1 MVSSLLCKKIA
12 QTQHEQRE
20 KTVARRKKTSPL
32 EDVLDLLAMLPWW
45 TCVMLAVVS
54 YFLLHRMAAPIQAS
68 DIQGQGG
75 AMVGA
80 MMQKAVIHGL
90 ATAGQYIVPLLCLAA
105 AALSAWRRK
114 QRQSLLTDVAQARNT
129 DALDGMSWR
138 EFELLVGESYRQ
150 QGYRVTEIGGNGPDG
165 GVDLVL
171 TQGGEKFFVQCK
183 QWKAYKVGVTT
194 VRELYGVMAAK
205 GATGGSVVTS
215 GRFTEDAKEF
225 AQGRNIEL
233 VDGPR
238 LFAMI
243 QRARQAQGPTTTEP
257 RESVNATGVPQ
268 AQAKASAREP
278 TATSQAATRPDCPRC
293 GAAMELRTARQGA
306 NAGNAFWGCST
317 YPKCRGTRATG

>member
-1 MVSSLLCKKIA
+1 MARPKKS
-12 QTQHEQRE
+12 
-20 KTVARRKKTSPL
+20 SPL
-32 EDVLDLLAMLPWW
+32 EDVLDLFAMLPWW
-45 TCVMLAVVS
+45 VCLVLAAVS
-54 YFLLHRMAAPIQAS
+54 YFLLHRLAVPIQTS

-75 AMVGA
+75 AIAGA

-90 ATAGQYIVPLLCLAA
+90 ATAGQYIVPLLCIAA

-114 QRQSLLTDVAQARNT
+114 QRQALVSDVAQARNA

-138 EFELLVGESYRQ
+138 EFELLVGEAYRL
-150 QGYRVTEIGGNGPDG
+150 QGYRVTEIGGGGPDG

-171 TQGGEKFFVQCK
+171 TKGSEKFFVQCK

-205 GATGGSVVTS
+205 GAAGGFVVTS
-215 GRFTEDAKEF
+215 GRFTSDAKDF

-243 QRARQAQGPTTTEP
+243 QQAR
-257 RESVNATGVPQ
+257 S
-268 AQAKASAREP
+268 AQAKPAAAHRETTNSMGSPAPQPQSAVQAP
-278 TATSQAATRPDCPRC
+278 QATAKAAAQPECPRC
-293 GAAMELRTARQGA
+293 GAGMALRTARQGA
-306 NAGNAFWGCST
+306 NTGNTFWGCTT
-317 YPKCRGTRATG
+317 YPKCRGTVAAS

>member
-1 MVSSLLCKKIA
+1 M
-12 QTQHEQRE
+12 T
-20 KTVARRKKTSPL
+20 RRKKSSPL

-45 TCVMLAVVS
+45 VCLMLAAVS
-54 YFLLHRMAAPIQAS
+54 YFLLHRLATPIQAS

-80 MMQKAVIHGL
+80 IIQKAIIHGW
-90 ATAGQYIVPLLCLAA
+90 ANAGQYIVPLLCIAA

-114 QRQSLLTDVAQARNT
+114 QRQALVSDVAQARNA

-138 EFELLVGESYRQ
+138 EFELLVGEAYRL
-150 QGYRVTEIGGNGPDG
+150 QGYRVAEIGGGGPDG

-171 TQGGEKFFVQCK
+171 AKGSEKFFVQCK

-205 GATGGSVVTS
+205 GATGGFVVTS
-215 GRFTEDAKEF
+215 GRFTSDAKDF

-243 QRARQAQGPTTTEP
+243 QQARSTQGQPAAAQCETSNSMESPAPQPQSPVQAPL
-257 RESVNATGVPQ
+257 AT
-268 AQAKASAREP
+268 AKAPAQPE
-278 TATSQAATRPDCPRC
+278 CPRC
-293 GAAMELRTARQGA
+293 GAAMALRTARQGA
-306 NAGNAFWGCST
+306 NTGNTFWGCTT
-317 YPKCRGTRATG
+317 YPKCRGTVAAS

>member
-1 MVSSLLCKKIA
+1 MARPKKS
-12 QTQHEQRE
+12 
-20 KTVARRKKTSPL
+20 SPL
-32 EDVLDLLAMLPWW
+32 EDVLDLFAMLPWW
-45 TCVMLAVVS
+45 VCLVLAAVS
-54 YFLLHRMAAPIQAS
+54 YFLLHRLAVPIQAS

-75 AMVGA
+75 AIAGA

-90 ATAGQYIVPLLCLAA
+90 ATAGQYIVPLLCIAA

-114 QRQSLLTDVAQARNT
+114 QRQALVSDVAQARNA

-138 EFELLVGESYRQ
+138 EFELLVGEAYRL
-150 QGYRVTEIGGNGPDG
+150 QGYRVTEIGGGGPDG

-171 TQGGEKFFVQCK
+171 TKGSEKFFVQCK

-205 GATGGSVVTS
+205 GAAGGFVVTS
-215 GRFTEDAKEF
+215 GRFTSDAKDF

-243 QRARQAQGPTTTEP
+243 QQARSAQAKPAAAQ
-257 RESVNATGVPQ
+257 RETPNSMGSPAPQPQSAVHVPQ
-268 AQAKASAREP
+268 ATAKAVAQPE
-278 TATSQAATRPDCPRC
+278 CPRC
-293 GAAMELRTARQGA
+293 GASMALRTARQGA
-306 NAGNAFWGCST
+306 NAGNTFWGCST
-317 YPKCRGTRATG
+317 YPKCRGTVAGS

>member
-1 MVSSLLCKKIA
+1 M
-12 QTQHEQRE
+12 
-20 KTVARRKKTSPL
+20 ARRKKSNPL

-45 TCVMLAVVS
+45 VCLVLAAVS
-54 YFLLHRMAAPIQAS
+54 YFLLHRLAVPIQAS

-75 AMVGA
+75 AIAGA
-80 MMQKAVIHGL
+80 MMQKAIIHGL
-90 ATAGQYIVPLLCLAA
+90 ATAGQYIVPLLCIAA

-114 QRQSLLTDVAQARNT
+114 QRQALVSDVAQARNA

-138 EFELLVGESYRQ
+138 EFELLVGEAYRL
-150 QGYRVTEIGGNGPDG
+150 QGYRVTEIGGGGPDG

-171 TQGGEKFFVQCK
+171 TKGSEKFFVQCK

-205 GATGGSVVTS
+205 GAAGGFVVTS
-215 GRFTEDAKEF
+215 GRFTSDAKDF

-243 QRARQAQGPTTTEP
+243 QQARSAQAKPAAAQ
-257 RESVNATGVPQ
+257 RETPNSMGSPAPQPQSAVHVPQ
-268 AQAKASAREP
+268 ATAKAVAQPE
-278 TATSQAATRPDCPRC
+278 CPRC
-293 GAAMELRTARQGA
+293 GASMALRTARQGA
-306 NAGNAFWGCST
+306 NAGNTFWGCST
-317 YPKCRGTRATG
+317 YPKCRGTVAGS

>member
-1 MVSSLLCKKIA
+1 M
-12 QTQHEQRE
+12 
-20 KTVARRKKTSPL
+20 ARRKKNSPL

-45 TCVMLAVVS
+45 ACVLLAGLS
-54 YFLLHRMAAPIQAS
+54 YLLLHRLATPIPAS
-68 DIQGQGG
+68 DFQSQGG
-75 AMVGA
+75 AMVSA
-80 MMQKAVIHGL
+80 VMQKAVINGL
-90 ATAGQYIVPLLCLAA
+90 ATAGQYIVPLLCIAA

-114 QRQSLLTDVAQARNT
+114 QRQSLLTDVAQARNA

-138 EFELLVGESYRQ
+138 EFELLVGEAYRL
-150 QGYRVTEIGGNGPDG
+150 QGYRVTEIGGEGPDG

-171 TQGGEKFFVQCK
+171 AKGGEKFFVQCK

-205 GATGGSVVTS
+205 GATGGFVVTS

-225 AQGRNIEL
+225 AQGRNIQL
-233 VDGPR
+233 VDGPW

-243 QRARQAQGPTTTEP
+243 QRARQTPGPSTNWQS
-257 RESVNATGVPQ
+257 ESANATGVPQ
-268 AQAKASAREP
+268 VQAKAATTELAT
-278 TATSQAATRPDCPRC
+278 TAQAVSRPDCPRC

-317 YPKCRGTRATG
+317 YPKCRGTAAAG